1 MTQMAKLFRA
11 LADAN
16 RLRIVNILSERS
28 SCVCD
33 LQSVLG
39 LSQPFISRHL
49 AYLRRV
55 GLVKDQREG
64 PRVCYSLAPDSP
76 AIEALRAFLREVL
89 PSSET
94 FQADLKLLSSL
105 ESSGRLKSLGLQIV
119 TSPTDSASPAS
130 DEGQGEEN
138 GDARAA

>member
-16 RLRIVNILSERS
+16 RLRIVNLLSERS
-28 SCVCD
+28 ICVCD

-55 GLVKDQREG
+55 GLVRDRREG
-64 PRVCYSLAPDSP
+64 TRVCYSLAPDLP
-76 AIEALRAFLREVL
+76 AIQALRAFLREVL
-89 PSSET
+89 LTSET
-94 FQADLKLLSSL
+94 FQADLRLLNTL
-105 ESSGRLKSLGLQIV
+105 ESLGRLKSLGLRIV
-119 TSPTDSASPAS
+119 SSAADSTSPVSN
-130 DEGQGEEN
+130 EGQGKKDA
-138 GDARAA
+138 DARAA